1 MQSEIINTNFHTFVY
16 ILMIVIEIIEIEIVL
31 REF

>member
-1 MQSEIINTNFHTFVY
+1 MQYEIINTNFHIVVY
-16 ILMIVIEIIEIEIVL
+16 ILMIVIEIEIVL